1 MLLKEKV
8 IILFIKIIKFKM
20 IYVKFIRIIL
30 NYLDYFHQ
38 KKIINFFQ
46 QKFSKQITVV
56 DVGAHFGE
64 TIKIFKK
71 NFKIKK
77 IYSFEASP
85 INFKVLEKNFPNN
98 LLDVEI
104 YNFALGAHTSESYI
118 NQAIESSSSTINSI
132 NKNSKYL
139 ERKLKV
145 LRVRKKDLVSD
156 KIPIKII
163 SLDEFIELKKIKNID
178 ILKIDTEGYEF
189 NVLKGLKKNY
199 HMIKM
204 IYFEH
209 HYDDMI
215 LKNYNFSD
223 IYKVL
228 NDYGFLMVR
237 KNKMLFRKSFEY
249 IFENRINYK

>member
-1 MLLKEKV
+1 
-8 IILFIKIIKFKM
+8 M

-30 NYLDYFHQ
+30 NYFDYFHQ
-38 KKIINFFQ
+38 KKILNFFK
-46 QKFSKQITVV
+46 QKFSNQITVV
-56 DVGAHFGE
+56 DVGAHYGE
-64 TIKIFKK
+64 TIKILKK
-71 NFKIKK
+71 NFNIKK

-85 INFKVLEKNFPNN
+85 INFNVLEKNFPNN

-104 YNFALGAHTSESYI
+104 YNLALGAHSSESYI
-118 NQAIESSSSTINSI
+118 NQTIESSSSTINSI

-139 ERKLKV
+139 DRKLKV
-145 LRVRKKDLVSD
+145 LKIKNEDLVIK

-163 SLDEFIELKKIKNID
+163 SLDEFIETKKIQNID

-189 NVLKGLKKNY
+189 NVLKGIKKNY
-199 HMIKM
+199 QIIKM

-215 LKNYNFSD
+215 LKNYKFSE
-223 IYKVL
+223 INKLL
-228 NDYGFLMVR
+228 NDYGFSMVK

-249 IFENRINYK
+249 IFENKINYK

>member
-1 MLLKEKV
+1 
-8 IILFIKIIKFKM
+8 M

-30 NYLDYFHQ
+30 NYFDYFHQ

-64 TIKIFKK
+64 TIKILKK
-71 NFKIKK
+71 NLNIEK

-98 LLDVEI
+98 PLDIEI
-104 YNFALGAHTSESYI
+104 YNFALGTHTSESYI
-118 NQAIESSSSTINSI
+118 NQTIESSSSTINSI
-132 NKNSKYL
+132 NKKSKYL
-139 ERKLKV
+139 DRKLKV
-145 LRVRKKDLVSD
+145 LKIKNEDLVIK

-163 SLDEFIELKKIKNID
+163 SLDEFIEEKKIKNID

-189 NVLKGLKKNY
+189 NVLKGIKKNHY
-199 HMIKM
+199 IIKM

-215 LKNYNFSD
+215 LKNYKFSE
-223 IYKVL
+223 INKLL
-228 NDYGFLMVR
+228 NDYGFSMVK

-249 IFENRINYK
+249 IFENKINNK